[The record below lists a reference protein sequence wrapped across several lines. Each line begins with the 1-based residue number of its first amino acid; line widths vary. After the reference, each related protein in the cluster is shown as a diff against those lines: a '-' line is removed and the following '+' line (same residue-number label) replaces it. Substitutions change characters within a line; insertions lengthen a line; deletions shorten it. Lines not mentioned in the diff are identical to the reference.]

1 LFEEWLRYLFKVSGV
16 FFGNV
21 IGGEK
26 VVRISDLIREGI
38 KAPAEDEGV
47 DEVRIKK
54 LAELARF
61 GLEANPLVDVVRW
74 PSAEGRP
81 ENAPEQ
87 QPQSTTAFLAPSEG
101 SADQSSA
108 AQAPSTAD
116 YNSTPPGKQN
126 YLDAQDYLRE
136 VQGLVRSGKQIDPER
151 PLRLVERVIA
161 EPSRIEEMYA
171 LTLVFGHGNDL
182 LIAHAVNNMIYAL
195 KIALRLGYSSSRLT
209 GIALAALLH
218 DIGLFLIP
226 ESVLQKKEK
235 LTDAELAEIKNHSR
249 MGRDLLQG
257 FDSIDPHISR
267 AVYEHHEREGG
278 QGYHAGIAN
287 GEICEYAQ
295 IIGICD
301 SYEAMTHDRPY
312 KKSMEQYVAVLK
324 LAESKDHYF
333 NLKIVKVFLDEITL
347 YPIGSHVRLNNGAIG
362 EVVSTN
368 PANPFKPKVRIVVDG
383 QGHRI
388 SNENLCDLSVTNILN
403 IVTGVSADEVSA

>member
-1 LFEEWLRYLFKVSGV
+1 M
-16 FFGNV
+16 
-21 IGGEK
+21 
-26 VVRISDLIREGI
+26 VRISDLVKEGI
-38 KAPAEDEGV
+38 KAPEKDEGAE
-47 DEVRIKK
+47 EVRIKN
-54 LAELARF
+54 LAELARL
-61 GLEANPLVDVVRW
+61 GLEANPLADVVRW
-74 PSAEGRP
+74 PSTERRD
-81 ENAPEQ
+81 ENVPEQ
-87 QPQSTTAFLAPSEG
+87 QPQSTTAFLAPPES
-101 SADQSSA
+101 SADDSSA
-108 AQAPSTAD
+108 SQAASMAGR
-116 YNSTPPGKQN
+116 NSTPPGKQI

-136 VQGLVRSGKQIDPER
+136 AQGLVRSGKQISSER
-151 PLRLVERVIA
+151 PLHLVERVIA
-161 EPSRIEEMYA
+161 EPSLIDEMYA

-195 KIALRLGYSSSRLT
+195 KIAIRLGYSSARLT

-218 DIGLFLIP
+218 DVGLFLTP

-235 LTDAELAEIKNHSR
+235 LTDAELAEIQNHSR
-249 MGRDLLQG
+249 IGRDLLQG

-278 QGYHAGIAN
+278 QGYPEGIAN
-287 GEICEYAQ
+287 GDICEYAQ

-362 EVVSTN
+362 EVVWTN

-383 QGHRI
+383 QGRRI
-388 SNENLCDLSVTNILN
+388 LDEDLCDLSVTNILN
-403 IVTGVSADEVSA
+403 IVTGVSADEASA